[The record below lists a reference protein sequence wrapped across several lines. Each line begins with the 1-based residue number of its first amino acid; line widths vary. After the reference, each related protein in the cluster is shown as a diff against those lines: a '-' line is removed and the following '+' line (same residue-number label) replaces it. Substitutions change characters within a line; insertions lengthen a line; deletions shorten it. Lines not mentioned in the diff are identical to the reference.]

1 MNSLIIKQNGSVW
14 GVGKKQFGQV
24 RAGFDTQFLTE
35 FVKIFDSG
43 VKAVAAGMG
52 GHSIVLK
59 QDGSVWTAG
68 KNKYGQLGDGLDIDR
83 STFATVIPNGAKAV
97 AAGSKHSLVVKED
110 GNVMVTGCNMYGQL
124 GESSVSA
131 TKDFLMVS
139 YLSKVLAT
147 GAAAVSAGVD
157 HSMVLGQDGSVWTA
171 GANYFGQLGDGS
183 TISKHSFV
191 QVLSTDGKAV
201 AAGGYHSVVLK
212 KDGTVWTMGDNKHGQ
227 LGDGSVTLKHSVHP
241 ISVSTGS
248 SAKAIAAGL
257 FHTMIMHED
266 GSVYAAGANHRGQLG
281 DDLLA
286 RSDKEQD
293 RSFVSV
299 ITSGVK
305 AVAAG
310 HFHSMI
316 LKRDGSFWS
325 AGASSAGQLGDGSR
339 IAKNVFVR
347 AAQGSNH
354 GVCWVQRVCSMDRVV
369 LVFARAR
376 VV

>member
-1 MNSLIIKQNGSVW
+1 MNSLIIKQDGSVW
-14 GVGKKQFGQV
+14 GVGRNHFGQV

-35 FVKIFDSG
+35 FVKIFASG
-43 VKAVAAGMG
+43 AKAVAAGMG

-83 STFATVIPNGAKAV
+83 STFVKVIPNGAKAV

-157 HSMVLGQDGSVWTA
+157 HSIVLGQDGSVWTA

-183 TISKHSFV
+183 TTQQGNFV
-191 QVLSTDGKAV
+191 LVLSIGGKAI
-201 AAGGYHSVVLK
+201 AAGGFHSMILK
-212 KDGTVWTMGDNKHGQ
+212 EDGTVWVTGGNKYGPLGDASTQSRTSIFQASIPSVNSKVKAIAAGFLYSMVLQEDGTLWATGRNDHGQ
-227 LGDGSVTLKHSVHP
+227 LGDGSKISTESFKSVA
-241 ISVSTGS
+241 SEV
-248 SAKAIAAGL
+248 
-257 FHTMIMHED
+257 
-266 GSVYAAGANHRGQLG
+266 Q
-281 DDLLA
+281 
-286 RSDKEQD
+286 
-293 RSFVSV
+293 
-299 ITSGVK
+299 

-310 HFHSMI
+310 GSHSMI
-316 LKRDGSFWS
+316 LKSDGSIW
-325 AGASSAGQLGDGSR
+325 ATGANSEGQLGDGST
-339 IAKNVFVR
+339 IDKSIFVK
-347 AAQGSNH
+347 
-354 GVCWVQRVCSMDRVV
+354 VV
-369 LVFARAR
+369 LTEDAPTGLNRAQNIICAC
-376 VV
+376 